1 MGNKHSSAAQL
12 HDDARLAA
20 SRFDEEE
27 LIVLQRTW
35 ADLAERSDPQ
45 KGINKETFLQYMP
58 LNGLLGDRL
67 FDTFNTSGNG
77 FISMDE
83 FVTGLAQMGRGS
95 MDAKIRF
102 VEAQTP
108 PSRIHL
114 YAFPLLIEFIH
125 PRPFS
130 TLS

>member
-95 MDAKIRF
+95 MDAKIRYVASKSRHLAHLHGF
-102 VEAQTP
+102 V
-108 PSRIHL
+108 H
-114 YAFPLLIEFIH
+114 
-125 PRPFS
+125 
-130 TLS
+130 